1 MPAHLESVHVG
12 AHLGHNPHN
21 LVPRDHGKGGVAPLA
36 LDLVQVGV
44 ADTGVGDLHANIVG
58 ANCRRGQGAGGK
70 GWQVVEMSV
79 RPRWGG
85 AATNARCVSGDQA
98 QAARQ
103 AGRQAAQAAQASA
116 ALLTRAAV
124 EAEGGQHTRGVLSCK
139 GQAVAAALALQQSRE

>member
-1 MPAHLESVHVG
+1 
-12 AHLGHNPHN
+12 
-21 LVPRDHGKGGVAPLA
+21 
-36 LDLVQVGV
+36 
-44 ADTGVGDLHANIVG
+44 
-58 ANCRRGQGAGGK
+58 
-70 GWQVVEMSV
+70 MSV

-103 AGRQAAQAAQASA
+103 AGRQAAQAAQVAQASA
-116 ALLTRAAV
+116 ALRTRAAV